1 MAAKQFPKS
10 WPPLVVREF
19 KDIERAYKVLRD
31 LVRSLDDL
39 RRKVLEVGNDH
50 ATRIDPQTG
59 TAAPATTPTDIGL
72 LFLNTTAKDMYISVG
87 TASSADWKKTTP

>member
-10 WPPLVVREF
+10 WPPLVIREF
-19 KDIERAYKVLRD
+19 EDIKQAYRVLRD

-50 ATRIDPQTG
+50 ATRLDAQTG
-59 TAAPATTPTDIGL
+59 TVAPTSTPTDTA
-72 LFLNTTAKDMYISVG
+72 LFFLDTVAKDMYISVG
-87 TASSADWKKTTP
+87 TASSADWKKITP